1 MSDQPDP
8 RPTEDDAGD
17 MDAISSAG
25 SDVEYMF
32 ALTGTGFGTNL
43 NGKITIKDVSATTL
57 YFSDRPY
64 RLTGHVKTE
73 DFVSQWDVGD
83 NNFAEDPPN
92 ALLSIFGPT
101 PSTTLWSSSQ
111 SHSWTTAIWLR
122 RRGDR
127 WRSGA
132 VRRAG
137 ESVHRHDRPPD
148 DRHVG
153 CRG

>member
-92 ALLSIFGPT
+92 ALLSIFESDTVNDVVVILTEPQLDDGDLAS
-101 PSTTLWSSSQ
+101 PS
-111 SHSWTTAIWLR
+111 R
-122 RRGDR
+122 
-127 WRSGA
+127 
-132 VRRAG
+132 
-137 ESVHRHDRPPD
+137 
-148 DRHVG
+148 
-153 CRG
+153 